1 MIRSFYSSTWG
12 ATAAALLALGGC
24 TTVSNL
30 TSGDKIDYR
39 SAGTTTRGLDIPP
52 DLTQLMRD
60 SRYPSQTG
68 QTVSASDYQSALAP
82 AADAGVAPTPLV
94 AVAAAGDVRLERL
107 GNERWLSTT
116 LPPERL
122 WPLLRQFWQERGF
135 GLAVDDAPTGTMETQ
150 WAENRAKL
158 PQDFIR
164 NTIGRAIDAVY
175 STGER
180 DKFRTR
186 VERTPVGSEIYI
198 THRGMVEVYADTQR
212 TQTVWQPRPTDPQL
226 EGELLSR
233 LMVKLGAKEDT
244 AKTAV
249 VASVASVSAAP
260 ARARLV
266 EGRPAA
272 TLQVD
277 DDFDRA
283 WRRVGLALDRSGFT
297 VEDRDRSQGQ
307 YFVRYVD
314 PAQAGRS
321 GDQPGFLRR
330 LLRFG
335 SKGDS
340 GNIVLARYRV
350 AVKADDGART
360 TTVSVLNGQG
370 APENGDAARRIVRLL
385 VDDLK

>member
-1 MIRSFYSSTWG
+1 MIRFLSRLAPG
-12 ATAAALLALGGC
+12 VAAAALLAVGGC

-30 TSGDKIDYR
+30 ASGDKIDYR
-39 SAGTTTRGLDIPP
+39 SAGNATRGLDIPP
-52 DLTQLMRD
+52 DLTQLTRD
-60 SRYPSQTG
+60 SRYPTQTG
-68 QTVSASDYQSALAP
+68 QTVSASDYQAAP
-82 AADAGVAPTPLV
+82 AAVAGAAIVPSV
-94 AVAAAGDVRLERL
+94 AVAAAGDVRLARL
-107 GNERWLSTT
+107 GNERWLATT

-122 WPLLRQFWQERGF
+122 WPQLRQFWQERGF

-164 NTIGRAIDAVY
+164 GTIGRALDAVY

-186 VERTPVGSEIYI
+186 VERTPAGSEIYI

-212 TQTVWQPRPTDPQL
+212 TQTVWQPRPADPQL

-244 AKTAV
+244 AKAAV
-249 VASVASVSAAP
+249 VATASTAAP
-260 ARARLV
+260 ARARLL
-266 EGRPAA
+266 EGRAAA

-321 GDQPGFLRR
+321 GDQPGLLRR
-330 LLRFG
+330 LLPFG
-335 SKGDS
+335 SKGG
-340 GNIVLARYRV
+340 GNDALARYRV
-350 AVKADDGART
+350 AVKADDGVRT
-360 TTVSVLNGQG
+360 TTVSVLNSQG
-370 APENGDAARRIVRLL
+370 GAENGDAARRIVRLL